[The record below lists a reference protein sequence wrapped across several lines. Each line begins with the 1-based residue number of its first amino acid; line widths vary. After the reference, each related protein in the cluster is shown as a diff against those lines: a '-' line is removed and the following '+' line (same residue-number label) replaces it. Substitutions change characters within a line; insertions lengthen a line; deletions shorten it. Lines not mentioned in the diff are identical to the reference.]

1 MKVGIEKV
9 NECMKGAYDMH
20 VHPAPDVMER
30 SGDDIL
36 FANLAKDAGMKGFA
50 IKSHYVQTGDRAYYA
65 KKSVPDIDVIGT
77 ITLNNSVGGINP
89 LAVDIAG
96 RLGCRLVWM
105 PTVDSL
111 NEYQMRGKQDE
122 SKLPYWAQ
130 MQRQLDADGMVKP
143 PVAVFDKDG
152 KITSDMEDVMS
163 LIKKYGMILASG
175 HLSPAETIK
184 LVKIAVER
192 GLKRIVITHPDF
204 PTTFFT
210 LDQQKELSRYEVLFE
225 RCYTTAATGKVP
237 WEYVLKEVRETG
249 PETNILSTD
258 LGQKTS
264 VSPVDGMKKFIEF
277 FLSSGFSVDDVKE
290 MTVENQNRL
299 LR

>member
-1 MKVGIEKV
+1 MKVSIENV

-36 FANLAKDAGMKGFA
+36 FAKMAKEVGMKGFA

-65 KKSVPDIDVIGT
+65 KKAVPGIDVIGT
-77 ITLNNSVGGINP
+77 ISLNNSIGGINP

-96 RLGCRLVWM
+96 RLGCKLVWM

-122 SKLPYWAQ
+122 TKLPYWAR
-130 MQRQLDADGMVKP
+130 MQRQLEKDGMVKP
-143 PVAVFDKDG
+143 PVTVFATDG
-152 KITSDMEDVMS
+152 RLTNEMEEVIS
-163 LIKKYGMILASG
+163 IVKKYDMILASG

-184 LVKIAVER
+184 LVEIAVER
-192 GLKRIVITHPDF
+192 GAKRIVITHPDF

-210 LDQQKELSRYEVLFE
+210 IDQQKELSKYDVLFE
-225 RCYTTAATGKVP
+225 RCYTTPATGKIP
-237 WEYVLKEVRETG
+237 WEYVLKEVLETG
-249 PETNILSTD
+249 PERNILSTD

-264 VSPVDGMKKFIEF
+264 VFPVVGMKEFIEF
-277 FLSSGFSVDDVKE
+277 FLSNGFSVDDVKK
-290 MTVENQNRL
+290 MTTENQKSL